1 MKKIWISTGVPR
13 TNSMNP
19 VIGLAIQGFLDMRR
33 IANARP
39 KVAARAKP
47 MSVASMVITAARA
60 SSGRICQV

>member
-19 VIGLAIQGFLDMRR
+19 VIGLAIQGFFDMRR
-33 IANARP
+33 SANTRP
-39 KVAARAKP
+39 STAASAKP
-47 MSVASMVITAARA
+47 SSVASIVITAARA